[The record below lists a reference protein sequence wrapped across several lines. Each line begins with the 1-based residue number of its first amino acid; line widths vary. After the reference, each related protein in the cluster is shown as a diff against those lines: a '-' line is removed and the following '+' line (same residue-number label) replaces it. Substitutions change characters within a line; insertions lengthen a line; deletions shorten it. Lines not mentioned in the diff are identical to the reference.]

1 MSLSSDYLYGK
12 DVVVPDIP
20 DDVIFSRVS
29 LLREHLSKLNRIP
42 FAERTYDDIKQTNAV
57 SKGIKFW
64 NDLNGR

>member
-12 DVVVPDIP
+12 DVEVPDIP

-29 LLREHLSKLNRIP
+29 LLREHLSKLNKIP
-42 FAERTYDDIKQTNAV
+42 FAERTYDDIKQTNDV
-57 SKGIKFW
+57 SKAIRFW

>member
-1 MSLSSDYLYGK
+1 
-12 DVVVPDIP
+12 
-20 DDVIFSRVS
+20 